1 MKAIITLVFIIL
13 IGATAQAQNT
23 PEEVKVVTVENSVVD
38 ATTGKTME
46 IESNTNN
53 NTEVARLYKYK
64 NSKIKKALKFV
75 AKTNKPKMA

>member
-23 PEEVKVVTVENSVVD
+23 TEEVKVVTVEISVVD
-38 ATTGKTME
+38 ATTGKTMK
-46 IESNTNN
+46 IES

-64 NSKIKKALKFV
+64 NSKIKKALKFI